1 LVGVRWLLVKDLQI
15 LRRSPLLV
23 GLLIVYPI
31 AIALM
36 IGFALSSPPG
46 KPKVAF
52 YSAIAPGKGTV
63 SFGNQQ
69 INISKYANEL
79 FQSIQPVK
87 VHSPA
92 QAIAKVRDGQALAA
106 LIVPGDIVNQIESLV
121 TQGAGNP
128 TVQLVLNSKDPLER
142 QFVQQAIS
150 TRLNEVEQAV
160 SKQVLRVAVSDLR
173 QVLDGGSVQLLGQN
187 VPLLGL
193 RNSRTIVQG
202 TISALPPGSSLRTA
216 LRQVV
221 NFADLAIDG
230 LGFATPVLSSIGSP
244 LTVQQTQLAGKTTP
258 TDSYA
263 VAIAVIVSLMFV
275 TLLLAAGML
284 ALERSEN
291 AYSRLVRGLVSPGR
305 LLSEKVVLAAGCA
318 AAVTLVMAAGV
329 SLFVHLD
336 WGRFELWVLALAF
349 GGLAFGALGVAIGGL
364 AREVSAASLMA
375 FLLSLPIAFVAL
387 VPSDAVSSGVKTAL
401 DVVAFV
407 FPFKAALEAVNN
419 AFSATA
425 PGIGWPL
432 VHLAGLTIAFAV
444 LGRLAM
450 RRFAAA

>member
-1 LVGVRWLLVKDLQI
+1 VRWLLVKDLQI

-46 KPKVAF
+46 KPRVAF
-52 YSAIAPGKGTV
+52 YSGIAPGKGKV
-63 SFGNQQ
+63 SFGSQQ
-69 INISKYANEL
+69 INISKYAQEL
-79 FQSIQPVK
+79 FQSIQPIK
-87 VHSPA
+87 VGSPA
-92 QAIAKVRDGQALAA
+92 AAIAKVRNGQAQAA
-106 LIVPGDIVNQIESLV
+106 LIVPSDIITQIDDLV

-142 QFVQQAIS
+142 EFVQEAIA

-160 SKQVLRVAVSDLR
+160 SKQVLRVAVSDLH
-173 QVLDGGSVQLLGQN
+173 QVLNGGSVQLLGQS

-202 TISALPPGSSLRTA
+202 TIAALPPSSSLRSA

-221 NFADLAIDG
+221 NFASLAIDG
-230 LGFATPVLSSIGSP
+230 LGFASPVLSSIGNP
-244 LTVQQTQLAGKTTP
+244 LTVQQTQLSGKTTP
-258 TDSYA
+258 TATYA

-275 TLLLAAGML
+275 GLLLAAGML

-291 AYSRLVRGLVSPGR
+291 AYSRLVRGLVSTEG

-318 AAVTLVMAAGV
+318 AFVTLVMAAGV

-336 WGRFELWVLALAF
+336 WGRFELWVLALAA
-349 GGLAFGALGVAIGGL
+349 GGLAFASLGVAIGGF

-387 VPSDAVSSGVKTAL
+387 IPADSVSSGVRTAL
-401 DVVAFV
+401 DVVAFA
-407 FPFKAALEAVNN
+407 FPFKPALEAIDN
-419 AFSATA
+419 AFSGTA

-432 VHLAGLTIAFAV
+432 VHLVGLTLAFAV

>member
-1 LVGVRWLLVKDLQI
+1 VRWLLVKDLQI

-46 KPKVAF
+46 KPRVAF
-52 YSAIAPGKGTV
+52 YSGIAPGKGKV
-63 SFGNQQ
+63 SFGSQQ
-69 INISKYANEL
+69 INISKYAQEL
-79 FQSIQPVK
+79 FQSIQPIRVG
-87 VHSPA
+87 SPA
-92 QAIAKVRDGQALAA
+92 AAIAKVRDGQAQAA
-106 LIVPGDIVNQIESLV
+106 LIVPSDIITQIDDLV

-142 QFVQQAIS
+142 EFVQEAIA

-160 SKQVLRVAVSDLR
+160 SKQVLRVAVSDLH
-173 QVLDGGSVQLLGQN
+173 QVLNGGSVQLLGQS

-202 TISALPPGSSLRTA
+202 TIAALPPGSSLRSA

-221 NFADLAIDG
+221 NFASLAIDG
-230 LGFATPVLSSIGSP
+230 LGFASPVLSSIGNP
-244 LTVQQTQLAGKTTP
+244 LTVQQTELSGKTTP
-258 TDSYA
+258 TATYA

-275 TLLLAAGML
+275 GLLLAAGML

-291 AYSRLVRGLVSPGR
+291 AYSRLVRGLVSTEG

-318 AAVTLVMAAGV
+318 AFVTLVMAAGV

-336 WGRFELWVLALAF
+336 WGRFELWVLALAM
-349 GGLAFGALGVAIGGL
+349 GGLAFASLGVAIGGF

-387 VPSDAVSSGVKTAL
+387 VPAASVSSGVRTAL
-401 DVVAFV
+401 DVVAFA
-407 FPFKAALEAVNN
+407 FPFKPALEAIDN
-419 AFSATA
+419 AFSGTA

-432 VHLAGLTIAFAV
+432 VHLVGLTLAFAV